1 MPVRIKTKLRL
12 AGSVTPSALNTE
24 TDIVNL
30 DVQSNDYIV
39 EGYITLRNMSSNDA
53 VIIREYIVVDG
64 TNSDKSDELSI
75 SGTPSVPVVRVP
87 AMTLPYNAKFRVTV
101 TQTAGSTVKSFPY
114 VFIVQILEEI

>member
-39 EGYITLRNMSSNDA
+39 EGYITLRNMSSDDA
-53 VIIREYIVVDG
+53 VVIREYIVVDG
-64 TNSDKSDELSI
+64 TNSDKSDEVTI
-75 SGTPSVPVVRVP
+75 SGTQSIPVVRVP
-87 AMTLPYNAKFRVTV
+87 AMTLPYNGKFRVTV
-101 TQTAGSTVKSFPY
+101 TQIAGSTIKSYPY
-114 VFIVQILEEI
+114 VFIIQILEEI